1 MIANPLRAGILA
13 FALLAGLPVAQ
24 AQQFID
30 TSKHDSSQPLEI
42 TADALEVDQD
52 NQSAT
57 FVGAVDVIQG
67 DMHLN
72 SDKLV
77 VHYRDKEA
85 AEQNA
90 IYRIDV
96 EGNVRFATPTETAQG
111 DTGVYDVD
119 GGTIHLVGN
128 VVLTSGDEA
137 VIRGNE
143 LTMNLNTGQ
152 SEVSGGRVK
161 GYFVPDQSGGT

>member
-1 MIANPLRAGILA
+1 MSAA
-13 FALLAGLPVAQ
+13 FARALALAAALCAGAGLAQ

-30 TSKHDSSQPLEI
+30 TSTHDSSQPLEI

-52 NQSAT
+52 NQSAIFT
-57 FVGAVDVIQG
+57 GAVDVIQG
-67 DMHLN
+67 EMRLN
-72 SDKLV
+72 SDRLI

-111 DTGVYDVD
+111 DNGVYDVD
-119 GGTIHLVGN
+119 GGIIHLVGN
-128 VVLTSGDEA
+128 VVLTSGTEA
-137 VIRGNE
+137 VIRGDE
-143 LTMNLNTGQ
+143 LTMDLNTGQ

-161 GYFVPDQSGGT
+161 GFFIPDQSDGT